1 MSDATTSHKRT
12 ASKAEIDDYAARQPA
27 PKQARPADEDASA
40 SQLGSNS
47 DSCARLGRVYIVTH
61 SESYSVRG
69 EERCDKEILGVYA
82 RFEEAAMR
90 VMTEKMEVLENFGYG
105 GSVDRDDDAK
115 CKEEGSEGGSG
126 DDEDGDDGD
135 EEEDLPVYFYVDDEG
150 CWSYLDGDTDVS
162 YCCEAEEHE
171 VVWPNDGAPGDAG
184 DAGDKDAEDGRAQT

>member
-1 MSDATTSHKRT
+1 MSDTTTSHKRT
-12 ASKAEIDDYAARQPA
+12 ASKAEIDDDAAKQPA
-27 PKQARPADEDASA
+27 AKEARPADDDASA

-69 EERCDKEILGVYA
+69 EERCDKQILGVYA
-82 RFEEAAMR
+82 RFEDAAMR
-90 VMTEKMEVLENFGYG
+90 VMVEKMEVLENLGYEG
-105 GSVDRDDDAK
+105 LVDDDDYVK
-115 CKEEGSEGGSG
+115 QKEEWKEGGSG
-126 DDEDGDDGD
+126 DDGDDADYD

-171 VVWPNDGAPGDAG
+171 VVWPDGQTPV
-184 DAGDKDAEDGRAQT
+184 DAGDKDAEDGHAQA